1 MSVAAGA
8 ADDDSDDPDDAD
20 GDESF
25 APYRVLLAP
34 VLDVSVRETG
44 PVAAQVAAEMAVI
57 EALGLDADGVGGE
70 QITAQRVQLIDVGV
84 DRKQALDDARDDFAA
99 MIAEQFGVPEDA
111 VGWGDDLSPGDGG
124 WGEPPDDTDLD
135 L

>member
-1 MSVAAGA
+1 MAAGA
-8 ADDDSDDPDDAD
+8 ADDDPDDAD
-20 GDESF
+20 DDESVT
-25 APYRVLLAP
+25 PYRVRLAP

-70 QITAQRVQLIDVGV
+70 QITTERVQLLDVDV
-84 DRKQALDDARDDFAA
+84 DREQAFEDARNDLAA

-111 VGWGDDLSPGDGG
+111 VGWSDDLSPGDDG
-124 WGEPPDDTDLD
+124 WGEPPDDTELD